1 MEAYRIMKPILRR
14 QRGLALPVM
23 LMMLVVMLVSS
34 IYLFK
39 SSNSAALT
47 STNLAYEDTM
57 SRAADLGLLTA
68 FQWLSATAA
77 ANKASL
83 NADSDANGYKAT
95 LDTTLSVSSPEF
107 WTGSQTVTDAAGN
120 RVEYIVHRLC
130 ALPLGFDTGGN
141 SCVQTAAKTSSAN
154 SAVAIGASLASDAPA
169 YAGSPQ
175 LHYVITARI
184 FGSRGGNVV
193 NQSVVLIGV

>member
-1 MEAYRIMKPILRR
+1 MMKPLLRH
-14 QRGLALPVM
+14 QQGLALPVM

-57 SRAADLGLLTA
+57 SRAADLGVVTA

-77 ANKASL
+77 NSKTLL
-83 NADSDANGYKAT
+83 NADNEANGYKAT
-95 LDTTLSVSSPEF
+95 LDTTQSVSSPEF
-107 WTGSQTVTDAAGN
+107 WTGSQTVVDPVGN
-120 RVEYIVHRLC
+120 RIEYIVHRLC
-130 ALPLGFDTGGN
+130 ALPIAYDASGN
-141 SCVQTAAKTSSAN
+141 SCVQTAENTSN
-154 SAVAIGASLASDAPA
+154 SNTAVALGASLASDAPV
-169 YAGSPQ
+169 YAGSPR

-184 FGSRGGNVV
+184 FGPRGGNVV
-193 NQSVVLIGV
+193 NQTVVLIGV